1 MLRDLHAEPGV
12 HPFHPPIPAQTA
24 AGPAPEGPVAAS
36 RRPDPALS
44 RIGTLLLCT
53 AMWLLLA
60 TRVVAQGFGTAAQ
73 SRQGF
78 WMGAGLGQGY
88 TDLACGICGGERET
102 GGLSGYLRAG
112 GTVSEKLLIGGEFTA
127 WRRSQE
133 DLGELLGTLS
143 ASAWWYPKPQHG
155 WYLKL
160 GAGLAR
166 FRASESE
173 DEEHLVSQN
182 FALLVGSGYEMRV
195 NPVLSIVPYVNLA
208 ATPSGNLNR
217 EITRDGGYSASR
229 VASDA
234 RLLVI
239 QVGIGV
245 TRH

>member
-1 MLRDLHAEPGV
+1 MTDDQQVEPGV
-12 HPFHPPIPAQTA
+12 HPVGSPDQAQTA
-24 AGPAPEGPVAAS
+24 AGRGPEGAVAVP

-53 AMWLLLA
+53 VMWLPLA
-60 TRVVAQGFGTAAQ
+60 TGVAAQGVGPASQ

-166 FRASESE
+166 FRASENE

-195 NPVLSIVPYVNLA
+195 NPVLSIVPFVNLA

-234 RLLVI
+234 KLLVI